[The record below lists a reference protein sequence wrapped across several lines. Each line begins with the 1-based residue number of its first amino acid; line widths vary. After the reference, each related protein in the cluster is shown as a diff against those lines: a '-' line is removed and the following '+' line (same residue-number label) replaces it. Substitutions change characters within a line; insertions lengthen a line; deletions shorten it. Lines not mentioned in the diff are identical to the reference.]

1 MKNIKKIIIT
11 TPLELSK
18 SFIKKKKFLLTGE
31 WCFENFENQ
40 TFKNNIEKIQNPF
53 EDKIIKKK
61 SYLKIISLYKVLIV
75 NLAKNLNRIHKVN
88 YSVNYWEI
96 IIGWWFIQFLTLF
109 YEKYLI
115 VKKIKNSGTLKI
127 FKISEEKKIPI
138 NIEQSFMQMNS
149 HLWNN
154 EIFCYL
160 IKNLKKKIVISNIK
174 INGFFVKKNK
184 IKILNFKTY
193 IKQKIIN
200 LFSYISTLYRSRD
213 DKIFIINSYLTFF
226 DEIRFQLK
234 VNKVLRFNRSKT
246 YISSFNNSRPRKKL
260 NISIR
265 SKSNLEKLINDIVL
279 NYIPK
284 SYLEDYSKIVKFSKK
299 LPWSRNPK
307 IVFTAN
313 NNYSD
318 DVFKIWAAE
327 KKKNFNSKLV
337 YCCHGGGFQ
346 THLFSSDNFFLKRTC
361 DKILVWGKNRFKNKK
376 IKTFLNIK
384 SSSKPFT
391 QKQIVNYDEL
401 KILII
406 QDMPTLYTYCLAS
419 GLIHF
424 SEFKTY
430 VDKQKQ
436 FLERLDE
443 EVKQKVIIR
452 LGSSIAEIS
461 GNGFEDYEKK
471 IWNNGTHKYL
481 LESRNIPTIE
491 SINRSYIIIITQISS
506 TLLLECIS
514 SNIPFII
521 FADLKKQVV
530 NPYFKK
536 ILLNLK
542 GSQIFFDQPK
552 KISNFL
558 NQTNALKVKQWW
570 KSKKIQKKIKMLQ
583 DNFAIYKSNPII
595 HLAKELKIKNER

>member
-1 MKNIKKIIIT
+1 
-11 TPLELSK
+11 
-18 SFIKKKKFLLTGE
+18 
-31 WCFENFENQ
+31 
-40 TFKNNIEKIQNPF
+40 
-53 EDKIIKKK
+53 
-61 SYLKIISLYKVLIV
+61 
-75 NLAKNLNRIHKVN
+75 
-88 YSVNYWEI
+88 
-96 IIGWWFIQFLTLF
+96 
-109 YEKYLI
+109 
-115 VKKIKNSGTLKI
+115 
-127 FKISEEKKIPI
+127 
-138 NIEQSFMQMNS
+138 MQMNS

-313 NNYSD
+313 NNYFD

-361 DKILVWGKNRFKNKK
+361 DKILVWGKNGFKNKK

-406 QDMPTLYTYCLAS
+406 QEMPMLYTYCLAS
-419 GLIHF
+419 SLTHF

-452 LGSSIAEIS
+452 LGSNNAESS

-481 LESRNIPTIE
+481 LESRNIPAIE
-491 SINRSYIIIITQISS
+491 SINRCYIIIITQLSS